1 VKQAPNA
8 TPTSTEDIPATPG
21 WVEQSLDEILAD
33 PQIGLPQRPSL
44 LRHRNTYLD
53 CLAAAGRTSDID
65 EWHDRCRRD
74 LLTAL
79 GTQEGVTPEQSRK
92 LEQRLEAL
100 ESEISARI

>member
-1 VKQAPNA
+1 MKEAPNSS
-8 TPTSTEDIPATPG
+8 PTSTEEIPATPG

-44 LRHRNTYLD
+44 LGYRNTYLD
-53 CLAAAGRTSDID
+53 CLAGAERTSDID

-79 GTQEGVTPEQSRK
+79 GAQEGITAEQSRK
-92 LEQRLEAL
+92 LEQKLEAL